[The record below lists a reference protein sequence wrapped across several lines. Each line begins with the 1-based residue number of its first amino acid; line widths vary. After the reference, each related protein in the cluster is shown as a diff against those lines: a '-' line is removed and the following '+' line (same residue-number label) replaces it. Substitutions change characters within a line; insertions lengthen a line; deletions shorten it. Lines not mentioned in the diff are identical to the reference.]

1 MKFCSSSLLKPA
13 QGRARNGQSFFTL
26 AAVLLCAAHL
36 TPALGQGIVAEEGV
50 DPELRQRL
58 RAAVADTT
66 SFPDEFDATVW
77 LTDMALRLKSRIEDP
92 AERVEILRLAHQEAI
107 RAHLAPELV
116 LAVIDIE
123 SRFDRFAVSYAG
135 ARGLMQVMPFWPAE
149 LDEPDANLFDM
160 KTNLRM
166 GCTILRF
173 YMDKEH
179 DNITQALARYNGS
192 YGKTWYPS
200 LVYASLNK
208 TWFQL

>member
-1 MKFCSSSLLKPA
+1 MRLYSSSLRRQAPQRGTDFQALFAVAALVLSAVLVTPVFA
-13 QGRARNGQSFFTL
+13 QGAD
-26 AAVLLCAAHL
+26 
-36 TPALGQGIVAEEGV
+36 PEGV
-50 DPELRQRL
+50 DPELRERL

-66 SFPDEFDATVW
+66 SFPDEYDATVW
-77 LTDMALRLKSRIEDP
+77 LTDMALRLEARIEDP
-92 AERVEILRLAHQEAI
+92 AERVEILRVAHQEAI

-149 LDEPDANLFDM
+149 LDEPDANLFDI

-173 YMDKEH
+173 YMDKEK

-192 YGKTWYPS
+192 YGKAWYPN

>member
-1 MKFCSSSLLKPA
+1 M
-13 QGRARNGQSFFTL
+13 QGCTARRSRLRAL
-26 AAVLLCAAHL
+26 ATALLCATHFA
-36 TPALGQGIVAEEGV
+36 AAFAQGIEPEGV
-50 DPELRQRL
+50 DPELRERL
-58 RAAVADTT
+58 LAAVADTT
-66 SFPDEFDATVW
+66 SFPDRFDATVW
-77 LTDMALRLKSRIEDP
+77 MTDMALRLEARIEDP

-123 SRFDRFAVSYAG
+123 SRFDRFAISSAG

-149 LDEPDANLFDM
+149 LNQPDANLFDIQ
-160 KTNLRM
+160 TNLRM

-173 YMDKEH
+173 YLDKEG
-179 DNITQALARYNGS
+179 DDLSRALARYNGS
-192 YGKTWYPS
+192 RGQTWYPN